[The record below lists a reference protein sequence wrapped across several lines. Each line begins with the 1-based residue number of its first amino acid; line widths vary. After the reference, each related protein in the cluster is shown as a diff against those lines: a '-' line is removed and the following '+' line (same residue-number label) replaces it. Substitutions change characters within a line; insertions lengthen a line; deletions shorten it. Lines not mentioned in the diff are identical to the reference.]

1 MPHVDLS
8 TVNVD
13 ELFRIIDA
21 DGSGNI
27 SFMEFMKWYKGHH
40 KATGKAAGT
49 MFAEAKRI
57 FGELDDDDSGSLE
70 KPEIA
75 ELLRRLTGGAG
86 HSARTPTPPPEPE
99 LQLRAKPSK
108 PLARPAAPV
117 RSPAA
122 CP

>member
-75 ELLRRLTGGAG
+75 ELLRRLPAVTTGAG
-86 HSARTPTPPPEPE
+86 
-99 LQLRAKPSK
+99 
-108 PLARPAAPV
+108 ARPA
-117 RSPAA
+117 PAA
-122 CP
+122 ACAKAAASVPPQRKTVPRQATGRFTA